1 MTGKVT
7 DEMLMAFVDGETD
20 ETTRAAIERA
30 LAADAALTAR
40 ARMFRGSRTL
50 LREAFGD
57 ARREEVPP
65 ALIEAVLGRRDNV
78 VPLRSRIRARF
89 ALPLAA
95 SLLLV
100 VGGASYLAGRT
111 GAGSD
116 DPLGRAAIAE
126 ALSATRSGEQRSISL
141 AGESARFET
150 LATYRIEG
158 GICRSFD
165 IGGARASLT
174 GIGCDRGT
182 GWTVELTVER
192 SGGNAYAPA
201 SDAALQSVDA
211 YLDALGV
218 SDPLTA
224 DEEAGIQGRE

>member
-30 LAADAALTAR
+30 LAADAALAAR
-40 ARMFRGSRTL
+40 AKLFHGSRTL

-100 VGGASYLAGRT
+100 VGGAGYLAGRP
-111 GAGSD
+111 GGGN

-150 LATYRIEG
+150 LATYRVEG

-192 SGGNAYAPA
+192 SGGNAYPPA

-224 DEEAGIQGRE
+224 DEEAGIGRE